1 MADAKR
7 KTINALKFTIE
18 QFEKHDMITVT
29 CSDYFTT
36 MLKSALKLLTEE
48 KITEPEVEGSDYTW
62 WYVCGE
68 CHGAIG
74 DRDAYCKHCG
84 AKLLWNKK

>member
-36 MLKSALKLLTEE
+36 MLKSALKFLTEE
-48 KITEPEVEGSDYTW
+48 RTSEP
-62 WYVCGE
+62 
-68 CHGAIG
+68 
-74 DRDAYCKHCG
+74 
-84 AKLLWNKK
+84 